1 MVSAIP
7 SDSFAFE
14 IVVIRNCYHA
24 VVVDSRKKEER
35 SQKMDNL
42 LVLATC
48 HSGTLVMLSSKV
60 NGPVA
65 RGSTSSIMVGSSWC
79 TTVYAMMINQ
89 QTASP

>member
-1 MVSAIP
+1 MVSAMP
-7 SDSFAFE
+7 GDSLTYE
-14 IVVIRNCYHA
+14 LLSYVTYHA
-24 VVVDSRKKEER
+24 VVVDNRKKKER
-35 SQKMDNL
+35 SQKIDDL
-42 LVLATC
+42 LVLATF

-79 TTVYAMMINQ
+79 TTVYAVMINQ